1 LIFVEK
7 EKFDLKNIKFEKKH
21 LNIDMVLINTQHMK
35 KSNLLFSLL
44 ASILILASFTI
55 RKDDVYSVENDR
67 STISWSAKK
76 VLGGHVGTVKIT
88 SGTLVY
94 DGKGLKGGSFVM
106 DLANL
111 TSDSERL
118 TTHLKNDDFFSVDK
132 YPTSKFDITKVSP
145 AGTDRVNITGNL
157 TIKGITHPITF
168 PASVKQQKGIIV
180 AVASGVKV
188 DRTKYDIKYRSKNFF
203 GDIGDKA
210 IEDEFELNIN
220 LSAKKK

>member
-1 LIFVEK
+1 
-7 EKFDLKNIKFEKKH
+7 
-21 LNIDMVLINTQHMK
+21 MVLINTQHMK

-55 RKDDVYSVENDR
+55 RKDDVYSVEIDR